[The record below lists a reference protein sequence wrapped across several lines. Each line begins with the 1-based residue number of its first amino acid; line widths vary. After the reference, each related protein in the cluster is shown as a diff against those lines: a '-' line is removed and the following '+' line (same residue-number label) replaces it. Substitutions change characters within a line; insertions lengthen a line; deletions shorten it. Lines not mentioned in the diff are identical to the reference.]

1 MAPILLFLST
11 NSGNMNETLNQ
22 VTNFTNPSVL
32 NVETEHDV
40 NGTTSQSPAFQLALK
55 FLDFLNVYYLAVIIL
70 FGMVGNLLSFLVFT
84 QTHLKLR
91 SSSYYLAALA
101 VSDFGFLVTLL
112 VVWLNHFGVDL
123 FNRPGFCQALVYLSS
138 ISSCM
143 SGNSFTFFVISSFI
157 HAQFDLNEINF
168 RQFG

>member
-1 MAPILLFLST
+1 MMESVST
-11 NSGNMNETLNQ
+11 ANGGEDGGDMNETFDAVNNLTIFLFSNESDYYD
-22 VTNFTNPSVL
+22 TNSTTNSTHPSA
-32 NVETEHDV
+32 
-40 NGTTSQSPAFQLALK
+40 AFQLALK
-55 FLDFLNVYYLAVIIL
+55 FLDFFNFYYLAVIIL

-157 HAQFDLNEINF
+157 HAKIDFK
-168 RQFG
+168 